1 MNWEYVLL
9 KGFDLAL
16 GYFSRE
22 EMMAKIAEWKA
33 AGKDWE
39 SVNAELDKL
48 LDEGEAR
55 IRAKALAKAASGE

>member
-22 EMMAKIAEWKA
+22 ELLAKIDEWKA
-33 AGKDWE
+33 AGKTWDD
-39 SVNAELDKL
+39 VNVELDRML
-48 LDEGEAR
+48 AEGEAR
-55 IRAKALAKAASGE
+55 IQAKIDAKRT